1 MLFSLRHIDIFFS
14 TLLRSMENK
23 DSDKSVMGLP
33 MYGTYQDD
41 SESPKS
47 QAEVLALS
55 AKKKEW
61 LKLCHGLTK

>member
-1 MLFSLRHIDIFFS
+1 
-14 TLLRSMENK
+14 MENV
-23 DSDKSVMGLP
+23 DSDKSESVMGLP

-55 AKKKEW
+55 AKKKS
-61 LKLCHGLTK
+61 CSSCATV